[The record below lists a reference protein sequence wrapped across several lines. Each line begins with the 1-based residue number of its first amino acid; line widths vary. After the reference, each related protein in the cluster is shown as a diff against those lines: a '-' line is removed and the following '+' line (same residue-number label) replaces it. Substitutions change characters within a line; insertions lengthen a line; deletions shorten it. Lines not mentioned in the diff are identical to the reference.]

1 MGGKT
6 LFLNCL
12 ESILISV
19 CPRGCDSQPRW
30 RGPCQQK
37 QCAVCIPNAVCCIPT
52 DVMKGFIT
60 CRILQCVSGHFRA
73 EVLKLRKGSDLNG
86 TRTVLQHGRLRLESN
101 DVALAHEYQGRRQ
114 HAVPA
119 SLRQLHVVRVK
130 GLGFRADFPMQ
141 RVPQAFLQVE
151 RERGRWG
158 LGSCANFINLQATCH

>member
-73 EVLKLRKGSDLNG
+73 GVLKLRKGSDLNG

-114 HAVPA
+114 HAL
-119 SLRQLHVVRVK
+119 LRR
-130 GLGFRADFPMQ
+130 PC
-141 RVPQAFLQVE
+141 PQA
-151 RERGRWG
+151 
-158 LGSCANFINLQATCH
+158 LQARASRLSKPPHMFCQYSCIVSESGARAEALASTIFM